1 MKRKSKNRHPDRL
14 SDLPDEMLQ
23 HILSHLPSDEAV
35 RSSVLSRRWRDV
47 HKAVPV
53 VDLVD
58 HKKGRRRYSSMDDV
72 KAFYRPQELLDQ
84 WISSAMSSGAE
95 EIDVKLRYWHDSRK
109 SLCPFASFPGD
120 FDTRMPMSRPSTSS
134 FVALHFAACALPTGS
149 SICR

>member
-1 MKRKSKNRHPDRL
+1 MKQKTKNRHADRL

-47 HKAVPV
+47 HEAVPV

-58 HKKGRRRYSSMDDV
+58 HKKGRRGYDV
-72 KAFYRPQELLDQ
+72 KVCFDQQVTGAILSKPPGTAIRTLRLQAFYQPQELLDQ

-95 EIDVKLRYWHDSRK
+95 EIDSGGSRRF
-109 SLCPFASFPGD
+109 S
-120 FDTRMPMSRPSTSS
+120 
-134 FVALHFAACALPTGS
+134 
-149 SICR
+149 